1 MTETSKIRCLFGTD
15 GVRDIANRGLMTPE
29 MALSLGRAFV
39 LFMTERGIPRPTV
52 AVGRDTRRSGYM
64 LESALSAGL
73 TSAGADVL
81 SLGVIPT
88 PGVSFS
94 VRQAGIHG
102 GAVISASHNP
112 AEYNG
117 IKFLDAKGYKL
128 SDDDEATIEEYLGD
142 PLMDEWRPSGASI
155 GIVRQSGEAIKQYA
169 DWLKGLFGKTALNRS
184 VAVVD
189 SAHGAASSI
198 AGEVFSESGLD
209 VRTIGDRPDGLNI
222 NEGVGVMHM
231 PHLAS
236 AITSNE
242 ARFGI
247 ALDGDADRVL
257 LADSKGRALDGD
269 IMLWVLA
276 RWLQGKGTLGS
287 CVVST
292 VMSNLALEERLGE
305 CGITLTRCPV
315 GDRYVLDSM
324 KRSNSRLGGEQSG
337 HIILHQHVH
346 TGDGLCTALNFLKA
360 CEDLGEDLDSLVD
373 RFGRFPQVLKNLRV
387 ESKSGLLENENVKK
401 AIKDGEARLGVQ
413 GRVFV
418 RMSGTEPLV
427 RVLVEARDESALFE
441 VSEQILDTIK
451 EAGAA
456 GSAADGGRQA

>member
-1 MTETSKIRCLFGTD
+1 MAETSKIRCLFGTD
-15 GVRDIANRGLMTPE
+15 GVRDVANRGLMTPE
-29 MALSLGRAFV
+29 MALSLGRAYV

-52 AVGRDTRRSGYM
+52 AVGRDTRRSGFM
-64 LESALSAGL
+64 LEAALSAGL

-94 VRQAGIHG
+94 VRHTGIHG

-117 IKFLDAKGYKL
+117 IKFLDSKGYKL

-155 GIVRQSGEAIKQYA
+155 GVVRQSNEAVASYTE
-169 DWLKGLFGKTALNRS
+169 WLKGLFGGDWLTGH

-189 SAHGAASSI
+189 CANGAASPM
-198 AGEVFSESGLD
+198 AGEIFSACGLD
-209 VRTIGDRPDGLNI
+209 VRMVGNTPDGLNI

-236 AITSNE
+236 AITANE

-257 LADSKGRALDGD
+257 MADSSGRVLDGD
-269 IMLWVLA
+269 IVLWVLA
-276 RWLQGKGTLGS
+276 RWLQKKGSLGS

-292 VMSNLALEERLGE
+292 VMSNLALEERLAE
-305 CGITLTRCPV
+305 SGITLMRCPV
-315 GDRYVLDSM
+315 GDRYVLEGM
-324 KRSNSRLGGEQSG
+324 RKGNSRLGGEQSG

-360 CEDLGEDLDSLVD
+360 CEELGEDMDTLVD
-373 RFGRFPQVLKNLRV
+373 RFGRFPQMLKNLRV
-387 ESKSGLLENENVKK
+387 ETKSGLLENEGVRK
-401 AIKDGEARLGVQ
+401 AIKDCELRLGDR

-427 RVLVEARDESALFE
+427 RVLVEAKDESLLFE
-441 VSEQILDTIK
+441 ISEYILDSIRTFGT
-451 EAGAA
+451 GAA
-456 GSAADGGRQA
+456 IEGRRQA

>member
-1 MTETSKIRCLFGTD
+1 MPETSKIRCLFGTD
-15 GVRDIANRGLMTPE
+15 GVRDVANRGLMTPE
-29 MALSLGRAFV
+29 MAMSLGRAFV

-52 AVGRDTRRSGYM
+52 AVGRDTRRSGNM
-64 LESALSAGL
+64 LEAALSAGL

-94 VRQAGIHG
+94 VRHTGING

-128 SDDDEATIEEYLGD
+128 SDDDEASIEDYLGD

-155 GIVRQSGEAIKQYA
+155 GVVRQSCEEAARYS
-169 DWLKGLFGKTALNRS
+169 DWLKGLFGEGWLSGHRT
-184 VAVVD
+184 VVD
-189 SAHGAASSI
+189 CANGAASPI
-198 AGEVFSESGLD
+198 AGDVFTSCGLD
-209 VRTIGDRPDGLNI
+209 VRLVGNTPDGLNI

-236 AITSNE
+236 AIAANE
-242 ARFGI
+242 AHFGI

-257 LADSKGRALDGD
+257 LADSRGRVLDGD

-276 RWLQGKGTLGS
+276 RWLHGKGALGA

-292 VMSNLALEERLGE
+292 VMSNLALEERLAE
-305 CGITLTRCPV
+305 KGINMVRCPV
-315 GDRYVLDSM
+315 GDRYVLEAM
-324 KRSNSRLGGEQSG
+324 RRSSSRLGGEQSG

-360 CEDLGEDLDSLVD
+360 CQELGEEMDTLVD

-387 ESKSGLLENENVKK
+387 ETKMGILENEGVQK
-401 AIKDGEARLGVQ
+401 AIRNSESKLGDQ

-427 RVLVEARDESALFE
+427 RVLVEARDESLLFE
-441 VSEQILDTIK
+441 VSEYILDSIRT
-451 EAGAA
+451 AA
-456 GSAADGGRQA
+456 TGVPFEGRR

>member
-1 MTETSKIRCLFGTD
+1 MAETSKIRCLFGTD

-29 MALSLGRAFV
+29 MALSLGRAYV

-52 AVGRDTRRSGYM
+52 AVGRDTRRSGFM
-64 LESALSAGL
+64 LEAALSAGL

-94 VRQAGIHG
+94 VRHTGIHG

-117 IKFLDAKGYKL
+117 IKFLDSKGYKL
-128 SDDDEATIEEYLGD
+128 SDDDEAAIEEYLGD

-155 GIVRQSGEAIKQYA
+155 GVIRQSSEAATRYME
-169 DWLKGLFGKTALNRS
+169 WLKGLFGRMWLPGN

-189 SAHGAASSI
+189 CANGAASPI
-198 AGEVFSESGLD
+198 AAELFSECGLD
-209 VRTIGDRPDGLNI
+209 VRMVGNNPDGLNI

-236 AITSNE
+236 AIVVNE
-242 ARFGI
+242 AHFGI

-257 LADSKGRALDGD
+257 MADSKGRVLDGD
-269 IMLWVLA
+269 IVLWVLA
-276 RWLQGKGTLGS
+276 RWLQKKGCLGH

-292 VMSNLALEERLGE
+292 VMSNLALEERLAE
-305 CGITLTRCPV
+305 NGIKLVRCPV
-315 GDRYVLDSM
+315 GDRYVLEGM
-324 KRSNSRLGGEQSG
+324 RKGNSRLGGEQSG

-360 CEDLGEDLDSLVD
+360 CEELEEDLDTLVD
-373 RFGRFPQVLKNLRV
+373 RFGRFPQILKNLRI
-387 ESKSGLLENENVKK
+387 ETKSGLLENEGVRK
-401 AIKDGEARLGVQ
+401 AIEESELKLGDR

-427 RVLVEARDESALFE
+427 RVLVEARDESLLFE
-441 VSEQILDTIK
+441 ISEHILDSIRAVGTRASS
-451 EAGAA
+451 ERRG
-456 GSAADGGRQA
+456 QP

>member
-1 MTETSKIRCLFGTD
+1 MAETSKIRCLFGTD

-29 MALSLGRAFV
+29 MALSLGRAYV

-64 LESALSAGL
+64 LEAALSAGL

-94 VRQAGIHG
+94 VRHNGIHG

-117 IKFLDAKGYKL
+117 IKFLDSKGYKL
-128 SDDDEATIEEYLGD
+128 SDDDEAEIEEYLGD

-155 GIVRQSGEAIKQYA
+155 GVVRQSDGSATRYLE
-169 DWLKGLFGKTALNRS
+169 WLKGLFGRMWLPGY

-189 SAHGAASSI
+189 CANGAASPI
-198 AGEVFSESGLD
+198 AAELFSECGLD
-209 VRTIGDRPDGLNI
+209 VRMVGNNPDGLNI

-236 AITSNE
+236 AITAHE
-242 ARFGI
+242 AQFGI
-247 ALDGDADRVL
+247 SLDGDADRVL
-257 LADSKGRALDGD
+257 MADSKGRVLDGD
-269 IMLWVLA
+269 IVLWVLA
-276 RWLQGKGTLGS
+276 RWLQKKECLGH

-292 VMSNLALEERLGE
+292 VMSNLALEERLAE
-305 CGITLTRCPV
+305 SGITLMRCPV
-315 GDRYVLDSM
+315 GDRYVLEGM
-324 KRSNSRLGGEQSG
+324 RKGNSRLGGEQSG

-360 CEDLGEDLDSLVD
+360 CEELEEDLDTLVD
-373 RFGRFPQVLKNLRV
+373 RFGRFPQILKNLRI
-387 ESKSGLLENENVKK
+387 ETKSGLLENEGVRQ
-401 AIKDGEARLGVQ
+401 AIRDSELRLGDR
-413 GRVFV
+413 GRIFV

-427 RVLVEARDESALFE
+427 RVLVEARDEALLFE
-441 VSEQILDTIK
+441 VSEHILDTIRAVGTK
-451 EAGAA
+451 TSSEGR
-456 GSAADGGRQA
+456 RQA

>member
-1 MTETSKIRCLFGTD
+1 MAETSKIRCLFGTD

-52 AVGRDTRRSGYM
+52 AVGRDTRRSGNM
-64 LESALSAGL
+64 LEAALSAGL

-81 SLGVIPT
+81 SLGVLPT

-94 VRQAGIHG
+94 VRHEGIHG

-117 IKFLDAKGYKL
+117 IKFLDSKGYKL
-128 SDDDEATIEEYLGD
+128 SDDDEAAIEDYLGD
-142 PLMDEWRPSGASI
+142 PLMDEWRPSGASV
-155 GIVRQSGEAIKQYA
+155 GVVKPLPEASVRYGE
-169 DWLKGLFGKTALNRS
+169 WLKGLFGGGWLS
-184 VAVVD
+184 GQVAVVD
-189 SAHGAASSI
+189 CANGAASPI
-198 AGEVFSESGLD
+198 AGDVFSSCGLD
-209 VRTIGDRPDGLNI
+209 VRMVGNCPDGLNI

-231 PHLAS
+231 PHLSS
-236 AITSNE
+236 AIAANE
-242 ARFGI
+242 ASFGI

-257 LADSKGRALDGD
+257 MADSRGRVIDGD
-269 IMLWVLA
+269 ILLWVLA
-276 RWLQGKGTLGS
+276 RWLQKKGALGS

-292 VMSNLALEERLGE
+292 VMSNLALEERLAESGVS
-305 CGITLTRCPV
+305 LTRCPV
-315 GDRYVLDSM
+315 GDRYVLETM
-324 KRSNSRLGGEQSG
+324 RKSNSRLGGEQSG

-360 CEDLGEDLDSLVD
+360 CEELGEDMDTLVD
-373 RFGRFPQVLKNLRV
+373 RFGRFPQILKNLRV
-387 ESKSGLLENENVKK
+387 EAKSGLLENERVQE
-401 AIKDGEARLGVQ
+401 AIKDCQSRLGNR

-427 RVLVEARDESALFE
+427 RVLVEAIDESLLFE
-441 VSEQILDTIK
+441 ISEHILDTIR
-451 EAGAA
+451 AA
-456 GSAADGGRQA
+456 GTGTAPERRP